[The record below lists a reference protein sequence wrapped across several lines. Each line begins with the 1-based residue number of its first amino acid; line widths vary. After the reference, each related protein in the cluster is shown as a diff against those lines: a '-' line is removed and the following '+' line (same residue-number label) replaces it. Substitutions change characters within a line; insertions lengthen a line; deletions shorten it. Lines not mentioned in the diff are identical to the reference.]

1 MKFVFATHNQHK
13 LKEVSLMLPDKMNIL
28 GLTEIGCM
36 DEIPENQPTLEG
48 NAIEKARFVKKNY
61 CYNCFSDDTGLE
73 VEALHGKPGVYS
85 ARYAGEGKS
94 SQANM
99 EKLLGELQGVTNRK
113 ARFRTVIALII
124 NNEEM
129 VFEGIAEGEIIESP
143 RGSEGFGY
151 DPIFVPT
158 GYDQT
163 FAEMSL
169 ALKNTIS
176 HRFKAFNML
185 AEYLMALSYF

>member
-1 MKFVFATHNQHK
+1 MKFVFATHNAHK

-28 GLTEIGCM
+28 GLTDIGCM
-36 DEIPENQPTLEG
+36 EEIPENQPTLEG
-48 NAIEKARFVKKNY
+48 NALEKARFVKNNY

-73 VEALHGKPGVYS
+73 VEALGGRPGVFS
-85 ARYAGEGKS
+85 ARYAGESKS

-151 DPIFVPT
+151 DPIFVPI
-158 GYDQT
+158 GYNQT
-163 FAEMSL
+163 FAEMPL
-169 ALKNTIS
+169 QLKNTIS
-176 HRFKAFNML
+176 HRYKAFNML
-185 AEYLMALSYF
+185 AEYLMSLNYF

>member
-1 MKFVFATHNQHK
+1 MKFVFATHNTHK

-28 GLTEIGCM
+28 GLTDIGCM
-36 DEIPENQPTLEG
+36 EDIPENQPTLEG
-48 NAIEKARFVKKNY
+48 NALEKARFVKNNY

-73 VEALHGKPGVYS
+73 VEALNGRPGVYS
-85 ARYAGEGKS
+85 ARYAGETKS

-99 EKLLGELQGVTNRK
+99 EKLLRELEGVSNRK

-129 VFEGIAEGEIIESP
+129 LFEGIAEGEIITKP
-143 RGSEGFGY
+143 RGTEGFGY

-158 GYDQT
+158 GYDHT
-163 FAEMSL
+163 FAEMPL
-169 ALKNTIS
+169 QLKNTIS
-176 HRFKAFNML
+176 HRYKAFNML
-185 AEYLMALSYF
+185 AEYLMSYNYL